1 MVFPILHKN
10 RPASP
15 PSTIAG
21 VNRLPESEKRTIYS
35 RLIPDDLLNQCQISP
50 DLKDKKGQDLLH
62 LECASGCSDAE
73 LYLYHEVGF
82 QDPVLYGHITDTISG
97 QIHILLYVIND
108 PSAERFNIDRM
119 PDGSPTLLGT
129 ANRNHQEELRA
140 MQAGLA
146 PGQVRRGL
154 RLMSNATTQFEA
166 FVQSLG
172 HQIYFAE
179 PLYYHNAILFERLGF
194 AYQNGRKMMEKI
206 QDEFQPGGELSAR
219 LDGSPFRSLDALNS
233 VRLRSWAIHDGI
245 LGKPFSGVTMYKR
258 IGKPADITTF
268 QNSQW

>member
-1 MVFPILHKN
+1 MVFPILQKH
-10 RPASP
+10 RPSSP

-21 VNRLPESEKRTIYS
+21 VNLLPESEKRAIYS
-35 RLIPDDLLNQCQISP
+35 RLIPDDLLNQCHISP
-50 DLKDKKGQDLLH
+50 NLKDAKGQDLLH
-62 LECASGCSDAE
+62 LECTPGCSDAE
-73 LYLYHEVGF
+73 LYLYHEIDF
-82 QDPVLYGHITDTISG
+82 RDPVLYGHITDTISG

-108 PSAERFNIDRM
+108 PNAERFNIDQM

-129 ANRNHQEELRA
+129 ANRNHQEEIRA
-140 MQAGLA
+140 MRAGLA

-194 AYQNGRKMMEKI
+194 AYQNGRRMMEKI
-206 QDEFQPGGELSAR
+206 QVGFQPDGELKAR
-219 LDGSPFRSLDALNS
+219 LDGSPFRSPDADKS

-245 LGKPFSGVTMYKR
+245 LGMPFSGVTMYKR
-258 IGKPADITTF
+258 IGKPAGISTD